1 MSGRFQKVE
10 TDKYAASAGNT
21 RIPHFRTLGRM
32 GTSVGYK
39 GTSVSYEWSVVS
51 KTTINQS

>member
-32 GTSVGYK
+32 GTSVGYR
-39 GTSVSYEWSVVS
+39 GTSVSYEWSLLTLTNH
-51 KTTINQS
+51 K